1 MVDIHSDEYIIGQ
14 NIRKYRK
21 QKGWS
26 QKDLSDA
33 VDVDRANISGIENGE
48 RGVMNCVMLK
58 RFARALGVS
67 MDTLMDEEDEPPCA
81 DTSIQEKYD
90 MLNPMHQEM
99 VRESI
104 DCYLLKEQKV
114 AILRSYSTKQTVRA
128 FFYAYNVV
136 NSKMYQI

>member
-1 MVDIHSDEYIIGQ
+1 MVDIHSDEYIIDH

-26 QKDLSDA
+26 QKDISDA
-33 VDVDRANISGIENGE
+33 VDIDRANISGIENGE

-58 RFARALGVS
+58 RFARVLGVS

-104 DCYLLKEQKV
+104 DCYLLKERKV
-114 AILRSYSTKQTVRA
+114 AI
-128 FFYAYNVV
+128 
-136 NSKMYQI
+136 

>member
-33 VDVDRANISGIENGE
+33 VDIDRANISGIENGE
-48 RGVMNCVMLK
+48 RGVINCVMLK

-81 DTSIQEKYD
+81 DTSIQKKYD

-114 AILRSYSTKQTVRA
+114 AI
-128 FFYAYNVV
+128 
-136 NSKMYQI
+136 

>member
-33 VDVDRANISGIENGE
+33 ADIDRANISGIENGE

-67 MDTLMDEEDEPPCA
+67 MDTLMDEEDEPSCA
-81 DTSIQEKYD
+81 DTSIQENYD
-90 MLNPMHQEM
+90 MLTPMHQEM

-104 DCYLLKEQKV
+104 DCYLLKERKV
-114 AILRSYSTKQTVRA
+114 AI
-128 FFYAYNVV
+128 
-136 NSKMYQI
+136 

>member
-48 RGVMNCVMLK
+48 RGVMNCVML
-58 RFARALGVS
+58 
-67 MDTLMDEEDEPPCA
+67 
-81 DTSIQEKYD
+81 
-90 MLNPMHQEM
+90 
-99 VRESI
+99 
-104 DCYLLKEQKV
+104 
-114 AILRSYSTKQTVRA
+114 
-128 FFYAYNVV
+128 
-136 NSKMYQI
+136 

>member
-90 MLNPMHQEM
+90 MSMTALSGGRTKAISRYRNWQSCWLTSCM
-99 VRESI
+99 
-104 DCYLLKEQKV
+104 CLL
-114 AILRSYSTKQTVRA
+114 
-128 FFYAYNVV
+128 
-136 NSKMYQI
+136 

>member
-1 MVDIHSDEYIIGQ
+1 MTVF
-14 NIRKYRK
+14 
-21 QKGWS
+21 S
-26 QKDLSDA
+26 QPKISEKARQDA
-33 VDVDRANISGIENGE
+33 VDIDRANISGIENGE
-48 RGVMNCVMLK
+48 RGVINCVMLK

-114 AILRSYSTKQTVRA
+114 AI
-128 FFYAYNVV
+128 
-136 NSKMYQI
+136 

>member
-33 VDVDRANISGIENGE
+33 VDIDRANISGIENGE

-67 MDTLMDEEDEPPCA
+67 MDTLMDEEDKPPCA

-114 AILRSYSTKQTVRA
+114 AI
-128 FFYAYNVV
+128 
-136 NSKMYQI
+136 

>member
-1 MVDIHSDEYIIGQ
+1 MLCVTIYIPQILLIIYLYT
-14 NIRKYRK
+14 NPY
-21 QKGWS
+21 
-26 QKDLSDA
+26 
-33 VDVDRANISGIENGE
+33 
-48 RGVMNCVMLK
+48 CVMLK

-114 AILRSYSTKQTVRA
+114 AI
-128 FFYAYNVV
+128 
-136 NSKMYQI
+136 

>member
-33 VDVDRANISGIENGE
+33 VDIDRANISGIENGE
-48 RGVMNCVMLK
+48 RGVINCVMLK

-81 DTSIQEKYD
+81 DISIQEKYD
-90 MLNPMHQEM
+90 MLNPMHQGM

-114 AILRSYSTKQTVRA
+114 AI
-128 FFYAYNVV
+128 
-136 NSKMYQI
+136 

>member
-33 VDVDRANISGIENGE
+33 VDIDRANISGIENGE
-48 RGVMNCVMLK
+48 RGVINCVMLK

-99 VRESI
+99 VRESLSR
-104 DCYLLKEQKV
+104 CRWSAMALTGPLL
-114 AILRSYSTKQTVRA
+114 LW
-128 FFYAYNVV
+128 
-136 NSKMYQI
+136 

>member
-81 DTSIQEKYD
+81 DTSI
-90 MLNPMHQEM
+90 
-99 VRESI
+99 
-104 DCYLLKEQKV
+104 
-114 AILRSYSTKQTVRA
+114 
-128 FFYAYNVV
+128 
-136 NSKMYQI
+136 

>member
-81 DTSIQEKYD
+81 DASVQEKYD

-114 AILRSYSTKQTVRA
+114 AI
-128 FFYAYNVV
+128 
-136 NSKMYQI
+136 

>member
-1 MVDIHSDEYIIGQ
+1 MPRPFLLLMLWERGAGVIDIHSDEYIIGR
-14 NIRKYRK
+14 NIKRYRVN
-21 QKGWS
+21 KGWTP
-26 QKDLSDA
+26 KDLSDA
-33 VDVDRANISGIENGE
+33 VDIDRANISGIENGE
-48 RGVMNCVMLK
+48 RGVINCVMLK
-58 RFARALGVS
+58 RFARALCVS

-114 AILRSYSTKQTVRA
+114 AI
-128 FFYAYNVV
+128 
-136 NSKMYQI
+136 

>member
-1 MVDIHSDEYIIGQ
+1 MPRPFLLLMPLGKGVSGVVDIHSDEYIIGQ

-33 VDVDRANISGIENGE
+33 VDIDRANISGIENGE
-48 RGVMNCVMLK
+48 RGVMSCVMLK

-67 MDTLMDEEDEPPCA
+67 MDMLMDEEEEPPCA

-114 AILRSYSTKQTVRA
+114 AI
-128 FFYAYNVV
+128 
-136 NSKMYQI
+136 

>member
-33 VDVDRANISGIENGE
+33 VDIDRANISGIENGE
-48 RGVMNCVMLK
+48 RGVT
-58 RFARALGVS
+58 

-114 AILRSYSTKQTVRA
+114 AI
-128 FFYAYNVV
+128 
-136 NSKMYQI
+136 

>member
-33 VDVDRANISGIENGE
+33 VDIDRANISGIENGE

-67 MDTLMDEEDEPPCA
+67 MDTLMYEDDEPSCA
-81 DTSIQEKYD
+81 DTSFQEKYD
-90 MLNPMHQEM
+90 ILTPMHQEM

-104 DCYLLKEQKV
+104 DCYLLKERKV
-114 AILRSYSTKQTVRA
+114 AI
-128 FFYAYNVV
+128 
-136 NSKMYQI
+136 

>member
-1 MVDIHSDEYIIGQ
+1 MQELLRTGIYFCKLEVNLPIHHEYIIGQ

-114 AILRSYSTKQTVRA
+114 AI
-128 FFYAYNVV
+128 
-136 NSKMYQI
+136 

>member
-67 MDTLMDEEDEPPCA
+67 MDTLMDEEDEHPCA

-90 MLNPMHQEM
+90 MLNPTHQEM

-114 AILRSYSTKQTVRA
+114 AI
-128 FFYAYNVV
+128 
-136 NSKMYQI
+136 

>member
-33 VDVDRANISGIENGE
+33 VDIDRANISGFENGE

-58 RFARALGVS
+58 RFARALGVA
-67 MDTLMDEEDEPPCA
+67 MDTLMDEEDEPPWA
-81 DTSIQEKYD
+81 DTAIQEKYD
-90 MLNPMHQEM
+90 ILNPMHQEM

-114 AILRSYSTKQTVRA
+114 AI
-128 FFYAYNVV
+128 
-136 NSKMYQI
+136 

>member
-33 VDVDRANISGIENGE
+33 VDIDRANISGIENGE
-48 RGVMNCVMLK
+48 RGVINCVMLK

-67 MDTLMDEEDEPPCA
+67 MDTLMDAEDEPPCA

-114 AILRSYSTKQTVRA
+114 AI
-128 FFYAYNVV
+128 
-136 NSKMYQI
+136 

>member
-33 VDVDRANISGIENGE
+33 VDVDRANISGIENCE

-67 MDTLMDEEDEPPCA
+67 MDTLMDEEDKPPCA

-114 AILRSYSTKQTVRA
+114 AI
-128 FFYAYNVV
+128 
-136 NSKMYQI
+136 